1 MTLCGTRTRVTA
13 GKRRLPGAVL
23 QYNLSAA
30 VAGSSAATTKGMSI
44 LAGFCNQAS
53 YMQGERPDSL
63 QPNLRATEQLKFSCV
78 AFSFELIAQ
87 R

>member
-13 GKRRLPGAVL
+13 GKRRLPGAV
-23 QYNLSAA
+23 YNLSAA

-44 LAGFCNQAS
+44 LAAGFCNQAS
-53 YMQGERPDSL
+53 YMQRRADSL
-63 QPNLRATEQLKFSCV
+63 QPKLRATEQLKFSCV

>member
-13 GKRRLPGAVL
+13 GKRRLPGAR

-44 LAGFCNQAS
+44 LAAGFCNQAS
-53 YMQGERPDSL
+53 YMQR
-63 QPNLRATEQLKFSCV
+63 RAPGFFAAQ
-78 AFSFELIAQ
+78 IA
-87 R
+87 RD

>member
-13 GKRRLPGAVL
+13 GKRRLPGADCEL

-44 LAGFCNQAS
+44 LAAGFCNQAS
-53 YMQGERPDSL
+53 YMQR
-63 QPNLRATEQLKFSCV
+63 RAAAAGFFAAQ
-78 AFSFELIAQ
+78 IA
-87 R
+87 RD

>member
-13 GKRRLPGAVL
+13 GKRRLPGATL

-44 LAGFCNQAS
+44 LAAGFCNQAS
-53 YMQGERPDSL
+53 YMQR
-63 QPNLRATEQLKFSCV
+63 RARARAPGFFAAQ
-78 AFSFELIAQ
+78 IA
-87 R
+87 RD

>member
-44 LAGFCNQAS
+44 LAAGFRNQAS
-53 YMQGERPDSL
+53 YIQR
-63 QPNLRATEQLKFSCV
+63 RAPGFFAAQ
-78 AFSFELIAQ
+78 IA
-87 R
+87 RD

>member
-44 LAGFCNQAS
+44 LAAGFCNQAS
-53 YMQGERPDSL
+53 YMPDSL
-63 QPNLRATEQLKFSCV
+63 QPKLRATEQLKFSCV

>member
-44 LAGFCNQAS
+44 LAAGFRNQAS
-53 YMQGERPDSL
+53 TLKASARIICS
-63 QPNLRATEQLKFSCV
+63 PNCARLSSSNFRE
-78 AFSFELIAQ
+78 
-87 R
+87 